1 MDELNR
7 HLADM
12 YAPLYSSLLSR
23 VKHLDMV
30 LDILAFILLTKIPLS
45 KKVWFIEAVFNL
57 KSGKLQAYLRDLAAQ
72 AVLRCEPA
80 IDANGEVE
88 FLYASFPIFLL
99 EKRRSGTFHIS
110 CDEHGSKLASML
122 LAMPPSILDPHSST
136 DNLNIVSSHEVQQLE
151 GIWALLFEGPK
162 PSNQLRKAFLRFD
175 IMFYDADVVEQATK
189 ACLGILECV
198 DKLVSSQTCLFC

>member
-12 YAPLYSSLLSR
+12 YAPLYSSMLSR

-30 LDILAFILLTKIPLS
+30 LDILAFILLTKISLS
-45 KKVWFIEAVFNL
+45 KKVWFIEAVFDL
-57 KSGKLQAYLRDLAAQ
+57 KSGELQAYLGDLA
-72 AVLRCEPA
+72 AVLRCEPDT
-80 IDANGEVE
+80 DANGEIE

-99 EKRRSGTFHIS
+99 EKRRSGTFHIN
-110 CDEHGSKLASML
+110 CDEHGTKLASML
-122 LAMPPSILDPHSST
+122 LAMPPSVLDPHSST

-162 PSNQLRKAFLRFD
+162 PSDQLREAFLQFD

-198 DKLVSSQTCLFC
+198 DKLVSSQTCLIC